1 MIHITINQRDIPV
14 ELIYKRSNRRIYLR
28 VKAGVVYITAPI
40 QLSLSKVEE
49 MIAKHFSFIM
59 KHMMETEKIDNQ
71 IHFLGKLYSLNIQSA
86 DKNSLEVKETEIQ
99 LRVNSS
105 SVIEKLIQRLYRNT
119 LRKVV
124 EENAKYIISLFD
136 MPKNVEFTFKNAKGY
151 YGECFPTKKR
161 IILSTKLAKYDM
173 KYILSVLYH
182 ECAHFKFQNHQK
194 EFYLY
199 LEERYPNYRQVQR
212 ELRKIKY
219 NDKY

>member
-28 VKAGVVYITAPI
+28 VKAGVVYITTPI

-105 SVIEKLIQRLYRNT
+105 SVIEKLIQKLYRNT

-124 EENAKYIISLFD
+124 EENVKYIISLFD

-182 ECAHFKFQNHQK
+182 ECAHFKYQNHQK

>member
-1 MIHITINQRDIPV
+1 
-14 ELIYKRSNRRIYLR
+14 
-28 VKAGVVYITAPI
+28 
-40 QLSLSKVEE
+40 
-49 MIAKHFSFIM
+49 M

-105 SVIEKLIQRLYRNT
+105 SVIEKLIQKLYRNT

-182 ECAHFKFQNHQK
+182 ECAHFKYQNHQK

>member
-28 VKAGVVYITAPI
+28 VKAGVVYITTPI

-105 SVIEKLIQRLYRNT
+105 SVIEKLIQKLYRNT

-182 ECAHFKFQNHQK
+182 ECAHFKYQNHQK